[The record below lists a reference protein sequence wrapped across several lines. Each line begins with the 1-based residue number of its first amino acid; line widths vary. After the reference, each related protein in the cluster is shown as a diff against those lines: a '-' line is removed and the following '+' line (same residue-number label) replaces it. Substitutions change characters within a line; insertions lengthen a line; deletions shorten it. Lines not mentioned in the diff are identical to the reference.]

1 MANKEVQLE
10 LSNIVRSFDGRIVVN
25 GVSLSLRAGEVTCL
39 LGPSGCG
46 KSTSLRIAAGVD
58 RQDSGQ
64 VIVANQV
71 ASSEELSILSA
82 ATFPSKMITLGDI
95 NSIC

>member
-46 KSTSLRIAAGVD
+46 KSTSLRIAGGVGIL
-58 RQDSGQ
+58 RLCGCGRGF
-64 VIVANQV
+64 VIAAAA
-71 ASSEELSILSA
+71 ASCERECCW
-82 ATFPSKMITLGDI
+82 K
-95 NSIC
+95 CK